1 MNTQMQPSNP
11 RTLRRVFSV
20 ILFCFAALAIV
31 FAISPSRA
39 VNLSRPNQ
47 AAAMS
52 KIAPWV
58 LEHTANGKQAEYLVV
73 LADQADFSAAYS
85 LPTKLEKGRYVRD
98 VLWNKAQSTQG
109 PIIDILRQRGVQYRS
124 FYIVN
129 MLWVKG
135 DFDLA
140 LNLAMRPD
148 VGRVE
153 GNPVIHNNLP
163 TELPETISER
173 PAAPDTV
180 EPGVNYVMAPQVW
193 ALGYTGQG
201 VVIGGAD
208 TGIRWTHVA
217 IKPHYRGWNGVVG
230 NHDYNW
236 HDSIHDSVG
245 NPCGNDSPAPCDD
258 FFHGTH
264 TIGTAI
270 GDDGGTNQI
279 GVAPGA
285 KWIGCR
291 NMDQGNGTPA
301 RYSECFEFWLAPY
314 PVGGTPQQGNPALA
328 PDITTNSWGCPAS
341 EGCSANTLQMG
352 VEAQLAAGINM
363 VAAAGNSGSG
373 CSTVSDPP
381 ALYAAVHTVGAL
393 TTGTDTLAG
402 FSSRGPVTVDGS
414 NRIKP
419 NIAAPGTGT
428 RSATNSSDNGY
439 TTASGT
445 SMATPHV
452 AGVTALLLSA
462 RSYLRHNPTN
472 QRTVLSNAAF
482 HINSSL
488 CSSNG
493 TYPNNLYG
501 YGRVN
506 ALTAYN
512 YVAVLSGVSRKTHG
526 GAGTFDIPLPLSGEP
541 AVECR
546 DTGGN
551 HTFVFTFNNSLV
563 SGSAAVTSGVGTV
576 SGSPVISGN
585 TMTVNLTGVADVQ
598 RLAVTLQSVTDTN
611 AQVMPDS
618 AVSVNFLAADT
629 NGNKTVNA
637 ADVAQT
643 KAQLGQVVTS
653 SNFRNDVNADGSI
666 SATDSAIVKSKLG
679 NSVP

>member
-1 MNTQMQPSNP
+1 MNRNLISKKGV
-11 RTLRRVFSV
+11 LRRAFS
-20 ILFCFAALAIV
+20 ILLFTSALVVALCAIMTT
-31 FAISPSRA
+31 RA
-39 VNLSRPNQ
+39 VNSRRGQDQ
-47 AAAMS
+47 AALS

-58 LEHTANGKQAEYLVV
+58 LDHTANGQTAEYLVV

-85 LPTKLEKGRYVRD
+85 MSTKLEKGRYVRD
-98 VLWNKAQSTQG
+98 VLWNKARSTQG
-109 PIIDILRQRGVQYRS
+109 PIIGLLNQRGVQYRS

-135 DFDLA
+135 DF
-140 LNLAMRPD
+140 NLAMELAARPD
-148 VGRVE
+148 VARIE

-163 TELPETISER
+163 VALPASITAQPE
-173 PAAPDTV
+173 APSTV

-208 TGIRWTHVA
+208 TGVRWTHNA
-217 IKPHYRGWNGVVG
+217 IKPHYRGWDGVTA

-291 NMDQGNGTPA
+291 NMDAGNGTPA

-314 PVGGTPQQGNPALA
+314 PVGGTPAQGDPSLA
-328 PDITTNSWGCPAS
+328 PDITTNSWSCPTS
-341 EGCSANTLQMG
+341 EGCSAGTLLLG
-352 VEAQLAAGINM
+352 VQAQLAAGINTV
-363 VAAAGNSGSG
+363 VAAQNSGPN
-373 CSTVSDPP
+373 CSTITDPP
-381 ALYAAVHTVGAL
+381 GIYAECYSVGAL
-393 TTGTDTLAG
+393 TTGTDTLAS
-402 FSSRGPVTVDGS
+402 FSSRGPITVDGS
-414 NRIKP
+414 NRLKP
-419 NIAAPGTGT
+419 DISAPGTST
-428 RSATNSSDNGY
+428 RSATNTSDTAY

-445 SMATPHV
+445 SMATPHT

-462 RSYLRHNPTN
+462 RPAYRQNPLA
-472 QRTVLSNAAF
+472 QRTVLNNSAV

-493 TYPNNLYG
+493 TYPNNLFG

-506 ALTAYN
+506 ALAAYN
-512 YVAVLSGVSRKTHG
+512 YVGLVSGVSRKTHG
-526 GAGTFDIPLPLSGEP
+526 AAGTFDIPLVLGGDPS
-541 AVECR
+541 VECR
-546 DTGGN
+546 SSGGN
-551 HTFVFTFNNSLV
+551 HTFVFTFNNALM
-563 SGSAAVTSGVGTV
+563 SGSATVTAGVGTV

-585 TMTVNLTGVADVQ
+585 TMTVDLTGVADVQ
-598 RLAVTLQSVTDTN
+598 RLTLTLQNVTDTSS
-611 AQVMPDS
+611 QVMPDT
-618 AVSVNFLAADT
+618 AVTVKFLVADT
-629 NGNKTVNA
+629 SNNGVVNA
-637 ADVAQT
+637 SDIAQT
-643 KAQLGQVVTS
+643 KGQVGSLVTS
-653 SNFRNDVNADGSI
+653 ANFRQDVNVSGTLTSADV
-666 SATDSAIVKSKLG
+666 TIVKANNG
-679 NSVP
+679 HSVP